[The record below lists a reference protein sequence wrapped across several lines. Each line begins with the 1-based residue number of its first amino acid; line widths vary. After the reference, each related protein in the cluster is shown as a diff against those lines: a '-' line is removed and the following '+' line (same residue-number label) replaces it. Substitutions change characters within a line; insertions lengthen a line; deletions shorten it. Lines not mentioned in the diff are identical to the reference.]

1 VFGHS
6 LEFRVGDLYC
16 SVIPESIQ
24 NRQLV
29 DRRDA
34 LHAVYINLHSKE
46 WPDMFQR
53 LSEAAEVVSIILFW
67 RPAIQL

>member
-1 VFGHS
+1 M
-6 LEFRVGDLYC
+6 
-16 SVIPESIQ
+16 Q

-34 LHAVYINLHSKE
+34 LHVAYVNLRVDSKE

-53 LSEAAEVVSIILFW
+53 LCEAAEVVSIILF
-67 RPAIQL
+67 